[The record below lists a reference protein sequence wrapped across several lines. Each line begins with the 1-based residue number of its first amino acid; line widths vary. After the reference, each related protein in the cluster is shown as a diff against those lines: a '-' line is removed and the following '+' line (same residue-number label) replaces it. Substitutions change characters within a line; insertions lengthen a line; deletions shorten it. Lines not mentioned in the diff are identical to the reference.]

1 MRAIVRP
8 VSNEKGNFSAEIGQD
23 VIEAALKS
31 VARAKGEEISL
42 EPAEPAA
49 NEAPPEPAAPAAD
62 PKEVESLKAQLEL
75 SLAKGREMMDKIKDS
90 HERMLRAVADL
101 DNFKKRAAKETD
113 EVQRFGVEKLL
124 KDFLPVADN
133 LDRALEHAKK
143 TNDYEGLLKGLEMT
157 RKLLEDTLG
166 KHGVKG
172 FTAFGKPFDPRLHEA
187 IQQQE
192 SELAP
197 NTVVNELV
205 RGYTLHERLVRPALV
220 VVAKPKPSALEGTPE
235 SAPAA
240 APDAPPGD
248 AE

>member
-1 MRAIVRP
+1 

-31 VARAKGEEISL
+31 VARAKGEEISV
-42 EPAEPAA
+42 ES
-49 NEAPPEPAAPAAD
+49 PAAPTAEEAA
-62 PKEVESLKAQLEL
+62 PSAPEAPQETSAEAAEIESLKAQLEL
-75 SLAKGREMMDKIKDS
+75 SLGKGREMMEKIKDS

-101 DNFKKRAAKETD
+101 DNFKKRAAKEKD

-133 LDRALEHAKK
+133 LDRALDHAKK
-143 TNDYEGLLKGLEMT
+143 SSDFDGLLKGLEMT

-172 FTAFGKPFDPRLHEA
+172 FTALGKAFDPRLHEA

-192 SELAP
+192 SADQPP

-220 VVAKPKPSALEGTPE
+220 VVAKPPAPAEPEGTPE
-235 SAPAA
+235 
-240 APDAPPGD
+240 APPGD
-248 AE
+248 AA